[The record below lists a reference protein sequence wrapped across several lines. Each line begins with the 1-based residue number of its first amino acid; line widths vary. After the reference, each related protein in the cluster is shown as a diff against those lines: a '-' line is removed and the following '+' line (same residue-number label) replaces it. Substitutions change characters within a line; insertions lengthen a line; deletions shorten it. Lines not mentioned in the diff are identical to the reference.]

1 MGDMKWSHEDKW
13 NYLSKKL
20 SKKRMK
26 IPTLNGKENK
36 YEQAVRLNEEW
47 PGKQKEI
54 EARGKK

>member
-1 MGDMKWSHEDKW
+1 
-13 NYLSKKL
+13 
-20 SKKRMK
+20 MK

-54 EARGKK
+54 EACGKK